1 MILFT
6 SFIKRSGVIGH
17 LWRVIHV
24 YFISHL
30 AASAHRTCSGAYE
43 EEDGGTDI
51 ISINSEVRNL
61 RACIAWYGP
70 CLFFD
75 RVRLT
80 LGPSGLQGVKQFQ
93 CEVMALIS
101 LTLPTWKCT
110 AKSPGQCIYEYRLW
124 VVVVP
129 WQACA
134 AQPGRGW
141 CVPRAQ
147 GCGVHAE
154 APIPVNLNM
163 LVLLTHKVGG
173 LWVVI
178 CHSMECSWHCC

>member
-101 LTLPTWKCT
+101 LTTSHLKVYGKESRTMHLRI
-110 AKSPGQCIYEYRLW
+110 Q
-124 VVVVP
+124 VV
-129 WQACA
+129 
-134 AQPGRGW
+134 GRGCTLTSLCCTTRSRMMCPSCTGMW
-141 CVPRAQ
+141 GACWSTHPCQPKHVGVAHPQ
-147 GCGVHAE
+147 GWGS
-154 APIPVNLNM
+154 LSRDM
-163 LVLLTHKVGG
+163 
-173 LWVVI
+173 
-178 CHSMECSWHCC
+178 S